1 MRTTKKTHDGTF
13 DAGASLDIAIRVA
26 LLDAAD
32 LPSLP
37 ADFAGRLAAKVASAP
52 KAIFPRWIVRT
63 AATIAV
69 AAGAAWAAVEIAA
82 AVAGGPTSVS
92 AETDATERVPP
103 ADATE
108 RVPPADATSAT
119 LPGGEEGRGKREEVR
134 GKREEGRGNGEEGRG
149 NGEEGRDASA
159 TSATATGAPCIIS
172 NGKNKTGLDSGYRYN
187 ALSRIEVDYA
197 FDAIRRLGMRLFG
210 ADREIT
216 SDGTSVSFGIDEK
229 SGDVVFV
236 FSDADWPTE
245 NVVISTGMKPDR
257 LRRTVVIDQKNNV
270 AHCIAGAT
278 TNKTVAIP
286 GVPAAEADLPVALF
300 GDTAYSKGERYVYSG
315 YGYSAKARIY
325 RARFY
330 TDDVLVRDLV
340 PVVRDGVPGFRDL
353 VGGGFVGP
361 DETIAPGVFTASPST
376 PEDTCDDPDGDID

>member
-1 MRTTKKTHDGTF
+1 MC
-13 DAGASLDIAIRVA
+13 SS
-26 LLDAAD
+26 D
-32 LPSLP
+32 L
-37 ADFAGRLAAKVASAP
+37 
-52 KAIFPRWIVRT
+52 T
-63 AATIAV
+63 
-69 AAGAAWAAVEIAA
+69 
-82 AVAGGPTSVS
+82 
-92 AETDATERVPP
+92 
-103 ADATE
+103 
-108 RVPPADATSAT
+108 
-119 LPGGEEGRGKREEVR
+119 
-134 GKREEGRGNGEEGRG
+134 GKREEGTG